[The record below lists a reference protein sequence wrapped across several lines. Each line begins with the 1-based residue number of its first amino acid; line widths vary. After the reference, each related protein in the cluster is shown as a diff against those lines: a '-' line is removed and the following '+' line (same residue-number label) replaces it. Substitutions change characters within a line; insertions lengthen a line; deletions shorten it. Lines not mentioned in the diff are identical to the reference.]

1 MSVKPEFAVLGA
13 GAMGSIIGAHLARA
27 GHSVLMLARGRRA
40 EQLERSGLNI
50 RGLREFS
57 QPVAVLT
64 DVSQLSQADVLIV
77 ATKALGTHEAL
88 AKLRHLQVGAVFSI
102 QNGVMKNEQLAA
114 IWGAERVLGALA
126 DTSGELISSG
136 EVLFTRNEMLRIGEL
151 PGGDSTR
158 ASQIAH
164 AIDAAGVCARAVPNI
179 ESLEWSKFAAWIGMM
194 VLAVTTRAVTWKYLS
209 DPDLARVL
217 VRLVRQIAV
226 VAAARGIVLSDQS
239 PLPVHTLLSGS
250 EAEAAAIIQSA
261 GAQLKVRAP
270 EHRLSTLQ
278 DLDAG
283 RPLEID
289 ETLGHA
295 VREAARLKLSVPM
308 LDNFYRLTAGIDRS
322 RRTQ

>member
-1 MSVKPEFAVLGA
+1 MSVKPEFAILGA

-27 GHSVLMLARGRRA
+27 GHSVLMLARGHRA
-40 EQLERSGLNI
+40 EQIERSGLNI

-57 QPVAVLT
+57 QQVAVLT
-64 DVSQLSQADVLIV
+64 DVSRLSQADVLIV
-77 ATKALGTHEAL
+77 AIKALGTHAAL
-88 AKLRHLQVGAVFSI
+88 ANIRHLQVGAVFSI
-102 QNGVMKNEQLAA
+102 QNGVMKNDQLAA
-114 IWGAERVLGALA
+114 IWGAQRVLGALA

-136 EVLFTRNEMLRIGEL
+136 DVLFTRNEVLRIGEL
-151 PGGDSTR
+151 SGGDSAR

-194 VLAVTTRAVTWKYLS
+194 VAVTTRAVTWRYLS
-209 DPDLARVL
+209 DPDLALLL
-217 VRLVRQIAV
+217 VRSVREVAV
-226 VAAARGIVLSDQS
+226 LAAARGVALSDQS

-278 DLDAG
+278 DLDTG

-295 VREAARLKLSVPM
+295 VREAARLNLSVPM
-308 LDNFYRLTAGIDRS
+308 LDNFYLLTAGIDRC
-322 RRTQ
+322 RRG